1 MNSVTD
7 EHLKV
12 ALQAVDAAREITLK
26 YFRQPL
32 DIIQKLDDSPVTIA
46 DRETEH
52 LIRGIIET
60 AFPDHGFYG
69 EETGQT
75 DIDKD
80 WTWVVDPIDG
90 TASFST
96 GKPTFGTLIALC
108 YRGKPQLGII
118 DHAALDDR
126 WIGIKGK
133 QTTYNGKPVKANPNN
148 TELANATAYTTTPRM
163 FTQET
168 LKRYHALADQ
178 CKFTIFGADCMAY
191 GLVASGFTDLIIE
204 ADLKPYDYMAATPV
218 IEGAGGVITDWQGR
232 EITLNTGDQIL
243 AAANPQLHKLAL
255 LSLSQESVRE

>member
-1 MNSVTD
+1 MTNKVSDKHV
-7 EHLKV
+7 KV
-12 ALQAVDAAREITLK
+12 AIQAADAAREITLK

-32 DIIQKLDDSPVTIA
+32 EIIQKLDDSPVTIA

-52 LIRGIIET
+52 LIRDIIET

-96 GKPTFGTLIALC
+96 GKPTFGTLISLC
-108 YRGKPQLGII
+108 YQGKPQLGII

-133 QTTYNGKPVKANPNN
+133 QTTFNGTPVQTNPNN
-148 TELANATAYTTTPRM
+148 TELANATAYSTSPRM
-163 FTQET
+163 FTEEI
-168 LKRYHALADQ
+168 LSRYQAVANQ
-178 CKFTIFGADCMAY
+178 CKFNIFGADCMGY
-191 GLVASGFTDLIIE
+191 GLLASGFTDLVIE
-204 ADLKPYDYMAATPV
+204 ADLQPYDFMALAPV
-218 IEGAGGVITDWQGR
+218 VEGAGGVISDWEGK
-232 EITLNTGDQIL
+232 EVTLKTGDQIL
-243 AAANPQLHKLAL
+243 ASANLQLHQAAITVLA
-255 LSLSQESVRE
+255 SRI

>member
-1 MNSVTD
+1 MTNKVTD
-7 EHLKV
+7 EHINV
-12 ALQAVDAAREITLK
+12 AIQAANAAREITLK

-32 DIIQKLDDSPVTIA
+32 EIIQKLDDSPVTIA

-52 LIRGIIET
+52 LIREIIET

-69 EETGQT
+69 EESGQSN
-75 DIDKD
+75 INKD

-108 YRGKPQLGII
+108 YQGKPLLGII
-118 DHAALDDR
+118 DHAALNDR

-133 QTTYNGKPVKANPNN
+133 QTTYNGNPVKANPDN
-148 TELANATAYTTTPRM
+148 TKLVSATAYTTTPKM
-163 FTQET
+163 FTSKT
-168 LKRYHALADQ
+168 LLRYEAVANQ

-204 ADLKPYDYMAATPV
+204 ADLKPYDFMAVVPV
-218 IEGAGGVITDWQGR
+218 IKGAGGTISDWEGKD
-232 EITLNTGDQIL
+232 ITLETGDQIL
-243 AAANPQLHKLAL
+243 AAANPQLHQAAL
-255 LSLSQESVRE
+255 LRMRIK